1 MESEVKMPEVVDS
14 SVDFA
19 STSKDMLSSQPFLN
33 LDLDRDYFDN

>member
-14 SVDFA
+14 SVDLA
-19 STSKDMLSSQPFLN
+19 SASKDMFSSQPFKD